1 MKKIIILGGG
11 IGGVVSANLLRKKLP
26 IEYRII
32 LIEKNPVHYFAPSF
46 MWLMTG
52 DRKSSNIST
61 KLERLLNPGIEI
73 IIAEANNI
81 DITNKN
87 VHTSNGNYDY
97 DFLIIALGA
106 DLAPELING
115 YNQDLHT
122 FYSFEGSIKL
132 YERLRKFKSG
142 TIAVVVCSL
151 PYKCPGAPIEGTL
164 LIADYLRKNGLS
176 DKIKINYF
184 TPEPQPMPVAG
195 PELGSS
201 VIKLLESNNVAFHPL
216 YTLERFDTVNRE
228 IFFDNKN
235 PEKYDLLVVI
245 PPHRSPQ
252 VVRDS
257 GLTNESG
264 WLPVNPQTLETK
276 YENVFAIGDITSVP
290 IPGRWKPD
298 VRMMLPKA
306 GVFAHNQAEIVAE
319 RIIDKINQI
328 GSKHFFKGGG
338 YCVIEAGNKKAAFAY
353 GNFYGEPHPEVIM
366 KSVGKKWHLG
376 KVFFEKWWLSSGIK
390 KSIIEVILK
399 FGIKL
404 FRIPIKI

>member
-1 MKKIIILGGG
+1 MKNIIILGGG

-26 IEYRII
+26 LEYKII

-52 DRKSSNIST
+52 DRKPSNIST
-61 KLERLLNPGIEI
+61 KLEKLLNPGIEL
-73 IIAEANNI
+73 IIAEVNYI
-81 DITNKN
+81 DVTNKN
-87 VHTSNGNYDY
+87 IHTSNGNYNYDY
-97 DFLIIALGA
+97 LIIALGA

-115 YNQDLHT
+115 YNQDFHT

-132 YERLRKFKSG
+132 YVALQNFNGG

-164 LIADYLRKNGLS
+164 LIADFLRKKGLS

-184 TPEPQPMPVAG
+184 TPESQPMPVAG

-201 VIKLLESNNVAFHPL
+201 VIKLLESNDIAFKPL
-216 YTLERFDTVNRE
+216 HKLERIDSVNRE
-228 IFFDNKN
+228 IFFENKN
-235 PEKYDLLVVI
+235 SEKYDLLVVI
-245 PPHRSPQ
+245 PPHRSPK

-257 GLTNESG
+257 GLTNEAG
-264 WLPVNPQTLETK
+264 WIPVNPQTLETK
-276 YENVFAIGDITSVP
+276 YETVFAIGDITSIP
-290 IPGRWKPD
+290 IPGRWKSD
-298 VRMMLPKA
+298 VPMMLPKA

-319 RIIDKINQI
+319 RIVDKINNI
-328 GSKHFFKGGG
+328 ESKHIFKGAG

-353 GNFYGEPHPEVIM
+353 GNFYGEPHPDVIM
-366 KSVGKKWHLG
+366 KNVEKKWHLG
-376 KVFFEKWWLSSGIK
+376 KVIFEKWWLSSGIM

-404 FRIPIKI
+404 FRLPIKV